1 MPRVRGSLRALAIAV
16 AALSAVF
23 AAAPA
28 EAAISLTKNADLAF
42 GDLTSGATT
51 GTVKITPAGA
61 RSRTG
66 GVTVLAS
73 TWGAASFTV
82 STPSG
87 SRNYTI
93 VLPGSATLTSGGG
106 FTMTVNTFTSTP
118 NGSGK
123 TNGGT
128 LQQTLT
134 VGATL
139 QVGANQQ
146 PGTYSGTF
154 LVTVNQN

>member
-1 MPRVRGSLRALAIAV
+1 MRGLVKAFRIAAAGFLLA
-16 AALSAVF
+16 F
-23 AAAPA
+23 AASSA

-42 GDLTSGATT
+42 GDLTSGATA
-51 GTVKITPAGA
+51 GTVRIGPGGA

-73 TWGAASFTV
+73 TFGNASFTV

-93 VLPGSATLTSGGG
+93 ILPGSATLASGGG
-106 FTMTVNTFTSTP
+106 FTMTVDTFTSNP
-118 NGSGK
+118 SGSGK

-128 LQQTLT
+128 LLQTLN

-139 QVGANQQ
+139 HVNANQR
-146 PGTYSGTF
+146 PGTYTGTF
-154 LVTVNQN
+154 TVTVNQN

>member
-1 MPRVRGSLRALAIAV
+1 MRGSLQAFR
-16 AALSAVF
+16 F
-23 AAAPA
+23 AASALLLAGLASSA
-28 EAAISLTKNADLAF
+28 EGAISLTKNADLAF
-42 GDLTSGATT
+42 GDLTSGATA
-51 GTVKITPAGA
+51 GTVRIAPNGNRT
-61 RSRTG
+61 RTG
-66 GVTVLAS
+66 GVTLLAS
-73 TWGAASFTV
+73 PVGAASFTV
-82 STPSG
+82 STPTG

-106 FTMTVNTFTSTP
+106 FTMTVNAFTSTP
-118 NGSGK
+118 SGSGK

-139 QVGANQQ
+139 QVGANQR